1 MAFDVVKMLADSRR
15 DYDMPS
21 KVSAANF
28 SGGSGAMFPTAKKT
42 FAEDGFQSD
51 FSDFSDVNSSQ
62 GKKSLYGDLFADQA
76 TKYEDLALID
86 NADTN
91 IWIAK
96 ERKRQLDEAQKA
108 NQPKKKGFGLGS
120 LVKIGVGLGTGNW
133 GMAASG
139 ALDAFG

>member
-28 SGGSGAMFPTAKKT
+28 SGGSGAMFPTSKKT

-96 ERKRQLDEAQKA
+96 EKKRQVDEAKEA
-108 NQPKKKGFGLGS
+108 NKPDKGGFGLGS

-133 GMAASG
+133 QLAASG
-139 ALDAFG
+139 AMDAFS